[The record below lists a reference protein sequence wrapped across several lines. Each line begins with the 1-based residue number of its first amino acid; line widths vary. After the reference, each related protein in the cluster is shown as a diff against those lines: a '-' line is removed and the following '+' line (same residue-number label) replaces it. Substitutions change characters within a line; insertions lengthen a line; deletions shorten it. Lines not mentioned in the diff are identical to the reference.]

1 MDFKKVS
8 EKFLNRLAINR
19 KYKDR
24 LFQRVFRD
32 KKDLLD
38 LYNAI
43 NDTDYDNPDELEIT
57 TLEDVVYLS
66 MKNDLSFVVS
76 ATMNLYEH
84 QSTFNPN
91 IPIRGFMYFSRLYET
106 YIQNS
111 NLDMYGSVKI
121 KLPSPR
127 FVVFYNGKKGQPD
140 EMMLKLSEMFEESDK
155 ESDGGPALECC
166 ARMLNIN
173 YGHNL
178 KILKKCKRLHDYS
191 YFIAEVNKN
200 IDNGYSLRKAIN
212 DSIDICIEKDILRD
226 ILEKSRNEV
235 REMLLTEYDEKKQR
249 KMLYRDAK
257 AEGEQI
263 GTLVAK
269 SQAVIEVLE
278 IYGDVPVELHKLIE
292 KEDDLEKLSELLKLA
307 VKSGSVQEFMK
318 NL

>member
-1 MDFKKVS
+1 MDFKNVS
-8 EKFLNRLAINR
+8 KEFLNRLAINR

-32 KKDLLD
+32 KRDLLD

-43 NDTDYDNPDELEIT
+43 NDTNYDNPDDLEIT

-76 ATMNLYEH
+76 VTMNLYEH

-91 IPIRGFMYFSRLYET
+91 IPVRGFMYFSRLYEV
-106 YIQNS
+106 YIRKN
-111 NLDMYGSVKI
+111 NLDLYGGVRI

-127 FVVFYNGKKGQPD
+127 FVVFYNGKRNQPD
-140 EMMLKLSEMFEESDK
+140 ETVLKLSDMFEENDKKSD
-155 ESDGGPALECC
+155 EPPALECR

-173 YGHNL
+173 YGHNKKL
-178 KILKKCKRLHDYS
+178 LEKCKRLHDYS

-200 IDNGYSLRKAIN
+200 IDNGCNLRKAIN
-212 DSIDICIEKDILRD
+212 DAIDTCIKKDILRD
-226 ILEKSRNEV
+226 ILEKSRSEV

-263 GTLVAK
+263 GILVAK
-269 SQAVIEVLE
+269 RQAVLEVLE
-278 IYGDVPVELHKLIE
+278 IYGEVPAEIRAKIEDENDVDKLGAWHI
-292 KEDDLEKLSELLKLA
+292 SA
-307 VKSGSVQEFMK
+307 VKSGSIKEFMK
-318 NL
+318 NI